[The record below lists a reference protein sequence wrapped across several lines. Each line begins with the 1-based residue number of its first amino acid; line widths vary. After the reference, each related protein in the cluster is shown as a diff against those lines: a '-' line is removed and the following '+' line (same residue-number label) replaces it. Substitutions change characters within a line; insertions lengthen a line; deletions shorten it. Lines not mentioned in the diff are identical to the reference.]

1 MNLNGLHFPRPADP
15 NSLPA
20 LPSTSSSSTSHP
32 SPHAALQS
40 RSYASQ
46 RQEARSLRQDRRKS
60 PFVPRTS
67 HASTPHSLALLSH
80 AQLEDRLERT
90 TRLLDTGGAA
100 QLPGGDARLRDQHDR
115 ILARLAHLRDL
126 DQIRNDLADTRL
138 DGPIVPAPDAMLDVK
153 VAPTPVDDEAAS
165 PSAKRRI
172 AAAAF
177 LKNSGPTPGSSSSAS
192 PSGTAALSLHD
203 SLALQRRAAALD
215 RARAERR
222 ALRAAAIG
230 APGGAATGKGKGV
243 ASTGDELDPD
253 DDGGMFGGILFPTG
267 NDTDDSLSESEADD
281 WLRALAG
288 ARGPAGQG
296 GAGAAPARA
305 GAGAGKSGE
314 TTVVGRGKR
323 GKGGRARAGA
333 PSSTGPNSASASGLS
348 TPSRGG
354 AFLDPDDDDDD
365 DDDDALLGE
374 LETAGGGG
382 GGGGDDD
389 KYDEVNGA
397 LLDDDEDAQLNPLR
411 TAYMQ
416 GWERAVKEEQE
427 G

>member
-1 MNLNGLHFPRPADP
+1 MNFNGLHFPRPADP
-15 NSLPA
+15 NSLPP
-20 LPSTSSSSTSHP
+20 LPSTSSTSTSSPP
-32 SPHAALQS
+32 SSGIAPAALQS

-46 RQEARSLRQDRRKS
+46 RQEARTLRQDRRKS

-67 HASTPHSLALLSH
+67 HQSTPHSLALLSP

-90 TRLLDTGGAA
+90 ARLLETGGAA
-100 QLPGGDARLRDQHDR
+100 ALPGGDARLRDQHDR

-126 DQIRNDLADTRL
+126 DQIRHDLADTHL
-138 DGPIVPAPDAMLDVK
+138 DADAMLDVK
-153 VAPTPVDDEAAS
+153 PHVAQVDDEGAS

-192 PSGTAALSLHD
+192 SGTTALSLHD

-230 APGGAATGKGKGV
+230 APPAAAAAAAGKGKGV
-243 ASTGDELDPD
+243 ARGGEELDPD

-281 WLRALAG
+281 WLQALAG
-288 ARGPAGQG
+288 ARG
-296 GAGAAPARA
+296 AAAQA
-305 GAGAGKSGE
+305 GAGGARVAAAG
-314 TTVVGRGKR
+314 TAGRGPKQE
-323 GKGGRARAGA
+323 GGGGQGAGGA
-333 PSSTGPNSASASGLS
+333 PSTGPHSASASGLS
-348 TPSRGG
+348 TPSRAALLG
-354 AFLDPDDDDDD
+354 PDDDDDD
-365 DDDDALLGE
+365 LPPGLDGALDADADAE
-374 LETAGGGG
+374 LETADA
-382 GGGGDDD
+382 DD
-389 KYDEVNGA
+389 VNGA
-397 LLDDDEDAQLNPLR
+397 LDDDEDAQLNPLR
-411 TAYMQ
+411 TAYMH

>member
-1 MNLNGLHFPRPADP
+1 MNFNGLHFPRPADP
-15 NSLPA
+15 NSLPP
-20 LPSTSSSSTSHP
+20 LPSTSTSTSSSPP
-32 SPHAALQS
+32 SSAFHAAAQS

-46 RQEARSLRQDRRKS
+46 RQEARTLRQDRRKS

-67 HASTPHSLALLSH
+67 HQSTPHSLALLSP

-90 TRLLDTGGAA
+90 TRLLETGGAA
-100 QLPGGDARLRDQHDR
+100 QMPGGDARLRDQHDR
-115 ILARLAHLRDL
+115 IVARLAHLKDL
-126 DQIRNDLADTRL
+126 DQIRHDLADTHL
-138 DGPIVPAPDAMLDVK
+138 DGATSVPDGDAMVDVKPAPA
-153 VAPTPVDDEAAS
+153 PVDDEAAS
-165 PSAKRRI
+165 PGAKRRI

-177 LKNSGPTPGSSSSAS
+177 LKNSGPTPGSSSSTS
-192 PSGTAALSLHD
+192 SGTAALSLHD

-230 APGGAATGKGKGV
+230 APATASKGKGV
-243 ASTGDELDPD
+243 ARGGEELDPD

-281 WLRALAG
+281 WLQALAG
-288 ARGPAGQG
+288 ARRAAAQG
-296 GAGAAPARA
+296 EGARA
-305 GAGAGKSGE
+305 GGQAGA
-314 TTVVGRGKR
+314 TVGRGAASGGGR
-323 GKGGRARAGA
+323 KGGRGGRA
-333 PSSTGPNSASASGLS
+333 PSTGPHSASASGLS
-348 TPSRGG
+348 TPSRAALLG
-354 AFLDPDDDDDD
+354 PDDDDDD
-365 DDDDALLGE
+365 DDDDHVAALLDGAHAHE
-374 LETAGGGG
+374 LEAG
-382 GGGGDDD
+382 DA

-411 TAYMQ
+411 TAYMS